1 MHQRLQLQLG
11 EGERREHGLELY
23 VAEPAAIGVGCTKGG
38 EKGLEAVL
46 HALGGAVAAGGGGG
60 GAAQPVRTALVHKF
74 GQIHRVAFTGGD
86 NLKRSDWFAS
96 KFAAVSGGVD
106 ASARRRATSA
116 LIAL

>member
-74 GQIHRVAFTGGD
+74 GQMYACHLTNCSHALTETAKRASLQRQGG
-86 NLKRSDWFAS
+86 FY
-96 KFAAVSGGVD
+96 
-106 ASARRRATSA
+106 RRR
-116 LIAL
+116 